1 MSTTKIIAIGG
12 EPAVG
17 KTTLIRQFFSNYS
30 PWLRFKYKKL
40 YGHYNKKLHL
50 VILGVYS
57 AKEVFSGT
65 DRLSMS
71 VQPDFE
77 EFIDIN
83 KKWEKHNPNY
93 NILFEGDRLFNLKAI
108 KKAETNMNLKVYLLE
123 IKHVDSRHKDR
134 NDNQSEKFIKGRQTK
149 INNIKEYLNDRYEI
163 LVNDSDADLKRNYNK
178 ILSNFI

>member
-1 MSTTKIIAIGG
+1 MSNIVAIGG

-17 KTTLIRQFFSNYS
+17 KTTLMRNFLSNYS
-30 PWLRFKYKKL
+30 PWLQFKFKKL
-40 YGHYNKKLHL
+40 YGHYNKELHL

-65 DRLSMS
+65 DRLSMA

-77 EFIDIN
+77 EFIDRNN
-83 KKWEKHNPNY
+83 KNWQKHNSSY
-93 NILFEGDRLFNLKAI
+93 NILFEGDRLFNLKTI
-108 KKAETNMNLKVYLLE
+108 KKVENCMNLKVYLLE
-123 IKHVDSRHKDR
+123 SKHVDSRHKDR

>member
-123 IKHVDSRHKDR
+123 SKHVDSRHKDR

-178 ILSNFI
+178 ILSNFV

>member
-17 KTTLIRQFFSNYS
+17 KTTLIRKFFSNYS
-30 PWLRFKYKKL
+30 PWYQFKYKKL
-40 YGHYNKKLHL
+40 YGHFNKELHL

-77 EFIDIN
+77 EFIDKN
-83 KKWEKHNPNY
+83 KPNY
-93 NILFEGDRLFNLKAI
+93 NILFEGDRLFNLKSI
-108 KKAETNMNLKVYLLE
+108 KKAESCMDLKVYILE
-123 IKHVDSRHKDR
+123 SDFIDSRHKDR
-134 NDNQSEKFIKGRQTK
+134 NDNQSEKFIKGRRTK
-149 INNIKEYLNDRYEI
+149 VKNIKEYLKENFTVLKNNTEND
-163 LVNDSDADLKRNYNK
+163 LNKNYNVLCNNL
-178 ILSNFI
+178 IGG